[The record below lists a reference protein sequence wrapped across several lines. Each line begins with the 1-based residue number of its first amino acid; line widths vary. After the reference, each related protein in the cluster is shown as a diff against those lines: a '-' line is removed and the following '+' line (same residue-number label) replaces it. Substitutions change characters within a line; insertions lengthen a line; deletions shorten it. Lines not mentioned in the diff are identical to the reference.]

1 MFNKKMNP
9 EMSNEPSDQSRE
21 ETAERPSASSPTP
34 GLPKAAAPPPSP
46 ASSNPSSPPAAAPAG
61 ASTVLAEG
69 SRFTG
74 NANVAGTF
82 RVEGNADGDIEAVD
96 SFVVGKT
103 GDVQAK
109 VITRRA
115 VLNGKFRGKIE
126 ASDRIELQS
135 GSRVE
140 ADIKARNMV
149 MEDGVQFRGDCQIG
163 G

>member
-9 EMSNEPSDQSRE
+9 EHDDMSTVPSGQSRE
-21 ETAERPSASSPTP
+21 ETSPPTP
-34 GLPKAAAPPPSP
+34 PPPGP
-46 ASSNPSSPPAAAPAG
+46 GKPAATTPSKSSSSSSSTTPAG

-74 NANVAGTF
+74 TANVAGTF
-82 RVEGNADGDIEAVD
+82 RVEGNAEGEIDAADN
-96 SFVVGKT
+96 FVVGKT
-103 GDVQAK
+103 GDVEAK
-109 VITRRA
+109 VNTRRA
-115 VLNGKFRGKIE
+115 VLNGHFRGKIE
-126 ASDRIELQS
+126 ASDRVELQS